1 MNDRSQARPAAIP
14 ALRAPNARLLLA
26 PLALVCALAFSF
38 APARAQSDSTSAILR
53 FTPTGGDSLGAGEEP
68 LETSFLEND
77 EEEWLQAPFGER
89 LLIDPARW
97 RSEDRG
103 RHNEDLLLD
112 YNRVDQLRLGV
123 GHQWQITRSMYPRVG
138 GRLEYSFGRERTLY
152 GFQIEQPLRPP
163 GRIAVGASF
172 VRRTDH
178 LDLQQ
183 TEDFENTL
191 AMLFGRQDWRDY
203 FEREGLGAYLS
214 WRVPDFSTV
223 SVHVRSDDYRSLELR
238 RGTRSW
244 TNAGRTLREN
254 PAVDDGRIRAFQ
266 LRLERLVHRTRGT
279 RAGVYHWIE
288 FERGGAGLGGDFDY
302 TRALADLR
310 SVFRLSPATTFSVRT
325 P

>member
-1 MNDRSQARPAAIP
+1 
-14 ALRAPNARLLLA
+14 
-26 PLALVCALAFSF
+26 
-38 APARAQSDSTSAILR
+38 
-53 FTPTGGDSLGAGEEP
+53 
-68 LETSFLEND
+68 
-77 EEEWLQAPFGER
+77 
-89 LLIDPARW
+89 
-97 RSEDRG
+97 
-103 RHNEDLLLD
+103 
-112 YNRVDQLRLGV
+112 
-123 GHQWQITRSMYPRVG
+123 MYPRVG

-310 SVFRLSPATTFSVRT
+310 TVFRLSPATTFSVRAVAGT
-325 P
+325 NGSGTLPRQREFVAGGVDGLRAHAFSEFRGNQLALAQAEYALSLWPYVGRSSDPGIELLAFVDVGRAWNNSDARWDVERSSDGDFLVSLRLQRPF